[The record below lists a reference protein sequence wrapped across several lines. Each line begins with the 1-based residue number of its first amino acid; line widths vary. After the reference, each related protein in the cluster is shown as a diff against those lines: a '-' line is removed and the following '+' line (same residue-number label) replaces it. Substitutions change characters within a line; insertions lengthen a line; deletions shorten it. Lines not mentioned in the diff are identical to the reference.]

1 MDQVFIGIIFFV
13 SLSLK
18 DGNLKRKLTTG
29 PSIHSLIGRR
39 VVGNGWA
46 IRIPVAGSRGA
57 LVEARIGGTLLGG
70 LVGGCGNG

>member
-1 MDQVFIGIIFFV
+1 MET
-13 SLSLK
+13 LK
-18 DGNLKRKLTTG
+18 KQLTTG

-70 LVGGCGNG
+70 LVGGCGQWII